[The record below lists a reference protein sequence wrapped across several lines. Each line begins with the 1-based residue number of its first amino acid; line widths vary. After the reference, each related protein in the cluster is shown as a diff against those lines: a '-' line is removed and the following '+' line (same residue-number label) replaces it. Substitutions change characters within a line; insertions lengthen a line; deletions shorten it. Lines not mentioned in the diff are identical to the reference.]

1 MASLDHDSIV
11 ERVSAV
17 LEQEGDVVAAY
28 LFGSFGSG
36 EATPRSDVDVAVLFQ
51 KRQKLERILDLETKV
66 ESALG
71 RDADLL
77 DLRAASP
84 FLALDVLRGSR
95 FYCTDE
101 IVADEY
107 ELYVLR
113 RAGDLA
119 PLERERR
126 AQLLGLDGHR

>member
-126 AQLLGLDGHR
+126 ALLLGSDDAG